1 MLCPLTRRFLVDRST
16 ARASS
21 AHLFTW
27 LALGLLSF
35 LQAPGRT
42 AADTKFDVLV
52 NPAGFLAAAG
62 HAYTDAFT
70 LGQIQNQA
78 YGYLFPHGLFFL
90 LTDPLP
96 DWVAQRMWWTV
107 VMGVGFS
114 GAYLVAR
121 KVGFGLWPA
130 WAAGVL
136 FALSPRMLTTL
147 TAISSEAWPVALVPW
162 TVLPL
167 IGATRLT
174 WHDVAAAIVPIA
186 FMGAVNAT
194 ATMMACLPAFV
205 LLLWRGAWKHLAGW
219 LAGTALVSAWWI
231 GPLLVLGKYSAPFT
245 DFIESSY
252 VTTRW
257 LNLAEILRGTTSWA
271 PFVDTE
277 RTAGSLLV
285 AEPVFVL
292 ASAAITAV
300 AIAGLATWRSPWRG
314 YFVVLLCLGVAL
326 MGAAH
331 GPFSLAWL
339 SFLDGP
345 GAPFRNLHKLDPL
358 VRLPLVMGVA
368 AVLAR
373 VKLPAA
379 VAVGLAAV
387 IAVAPAWSFRLAP
400 TGTWKEISPDWL
412 AAAEYLNNNMAG
424 TRTLVVPEASFAR
437 QTWGWTRDEPIQA
450 LTHVPFAV
458 RDAVPLVDPEA
469 IRGLD
474 GQATALSPEALRAI
488 GVGAVVVRN
497 DLDPEQYPDRGTES
511 TKAFGTPTVTFGDID
526 IHVLDPNRGMMIA
539 PASTLTTVNGGGEV
553 LPLLDKE
560 FGYQPRTLTNKDQ
573 ADIITDTPAL
583 VKRNYGTLLGP
594 VSAHLP
600 PDPASPLEGGSVR
613 NKQVDYPSAGQR
625 VGVRETGGT
634 VRASSSAADAGSFGG
649 AIPSQ
654 SLTAAVDDL
663 EDTFWR
669 PAPGDTAPW
678 IEVTTPEPGPISITV
693 TATKATKLTV
703 TSSDGE
709 EVHALKAKKPITIT
723 GSGPLT
729 LFPHDAVGLSL
740 DAPVH
745 RIVEVPGTG
754 DTYLF
759 QRLMPET
766 DVLQRVFHTAA
777 DSQWELSA
785 HSLIDG
791 TPHHP
796 GSLILPAGRH
806 ELVSDA
812 ETVTLTRTPVPTEKW
827 TPFTD
832 TVNASD
838 EEQIIL
844 TTRAFNEGLR
854 GTIGNTQLEPVKVD
868 SGMQGFIVPAG
879 VAGEFT
885 LSFAGSGFYRASLLG
900 GGALRALTLI
910 LCAFASW
917 RRPETAP
924 AYTPTEL
931 PYLTTAATL
940 AAVGICAGAL
950 GVVVWAGVM
959 AMRRFTLIPTW
970 LLGGGAAMVMGL
982 WLARAPWP
990 AGNYAGDSLAIALAG
1005 CAVLASLAGSG
1016 GKRAFPPARN

>member
-1 MLCPLTRRFLVDRST
+1 M

-21 AHLFTW
+21 AHLYTW
-27 LALGLLSF
+27 LVLGLLSF

-62 HAYTDAFT
+62 HAYTDTFT

-96 DWVAQRMWWTV
+96 DWIAQRLWWTV

-121 KVGFGLWPA
+121 KLGFALWPA
-130 WAAGVL
+130 WVAGL
-136 FALSPRMLTTL
+136 LYALSPRVLTTL

-174 WHDVAAAIVPIA
+174 WRDVAAAVVPIA
-186 FMGAVNAT
+186 LMGAVNAT
-194 ATMMACLPAFV
+194 ATTMACLPAFV
-205 LLLWRGAWKHLAGW
+205 LLLWRGAWKHLGGW
-219 LAGTALVSAWWI
+219 LVGAAAVSAWWI

-257 LNLAEILRGTTSWA
+257 LNLAEIFRGTTSWA

-277 RTAGSLLV
+277 RTAGYLLV

-292 ASAAITAV
+292 ATVAV
-300 AIAGLATWRSPWRG
+300 AAVGIVGLATWRSPWRG

-331 GPFSLAWL
+331 GPFGQAWL
-339 SFLDGP
+339 GFLDGP

-373 VKLPAA
+373 VKLPKA

-387 IAVAPAWSFRLAP
+387 IAVAPAWSLRLAP
-400 TGTWKEISPDWL
+400 TGTWKEVSPDWL
-412 AAAEYLNNNMAG
+412 AAAEYLDNNVAG
-424 TRTLVVPEASFAR
+424 TRTLVVPETSFAR

-474 GQATALSPEALRAI
+474 GQVTALSPEALRAI
-488 GVGAVVVRN
+488 GVGAVVVRK
-497 DLDPEQYPDRGTES
+497 DLDPEQYPEATVG
-511 TKAFGTPTVTFGDID
+511 FGEPTVRYGDID
-526 IHVLDPNRGMMIA
+526 IHVLDPTRGMMIA
-539 PASTLTTVNGGGEV
+539 PANAMTTVNGGGEV

-560 FGYQPRTLTNKDQ
+560 FGYQPRVLTDQEQ

-583 VKRNYGTLLGP
+583 VKRNYGTLQGP

-600 PDPASPLEGGSVR
+600 PEPASPLEGGNVR
-613 NKQVDYPSAGQR
+613 NKEVDYPSAGQR

-634 VRASSSAADAGSFGG
+634 VSASSSAADAGSFGG
-649 AIPSQ
+649 AIPAQ
-654 SLTAAVDDL
+654 SLTAAVDGL
-663 EDTFWR
+663 EDTFWH
-669 PAPGDTAPW
+669 PAPGDTDPW
-678 IEVTTPEPGPISITV
+678 LEVAAPGPISIT
-693 TATKATKLTV
+693 ATEDTKLTV
-703 TSSDGE
+703 TSADGE
-709 EVHALKAKKPITIT
+709 EELSLTANTPVTVT
-723 GSGPLT
+723 GPAT
-729 LFPHDAVGLSL
+729 LFPHDPVGLSL
-740 DAPVH
+740 DASIR

-754 DTYLF
+754 DTYFF
-759 QRLMPET
+759 QRLLPET
-766 DVLQRVFHTAA
+766 DVLQRAFTTAA
-777 DSQWELSA
+777 DSQWELSEPA
-785 HSLIDG
+785 LIDG
-791 TPHHP
+791 TPHPP
-796 GSLILPAGRH
+796 GLLTLPAGRH

-812 ETVTLTRTPVPTEKW
+812 KTVSLTRVPAPTGTW
-827 TPFTD
+827 APFTG
-832 TVNASD
+832 TVHASD

-844 TTRAFNEGLR
+844 TTRAFNDGLR
-854 GTIGNTQLEPVKVD
+854 GTIGDTPLEAVTVD
-868 SGMQGFIVPAG
+868 SGMQGFRVPAG
-879 VAGEFT
+879 VHGEFT
-885 LSFAGSGFYRASLLG
+885 MSFAGSGFYRASLLG
-900 GGALRALTLI
+900 GGALSAIALLFCV
-910 LCAFASW
+910 LASL
-917 RRPETAP
+917 RRPRPTETA
-924 AYTPTEL
+924 PTEL
-931 PYLTTAATL
+931 PSLTTAATL
-940 AAVGICAGAL
+940 VAAGVCAGAL
-950 GVVVWAGVM
+950 GLVVWAAAM
-959 AMRRFTLIPTW
+959 AIKRFTLIPTW
-970 LLGGGAAMVMGL
+970 LLGGGSAVVMGL

-1005 CAVLASLAGSG
+1005 CVVLASLAGSS
-1016 GKRAFPPARN
+1016 GKQAFPPARN

>member
-1 MLCPLTRRFLVDRST
+1 M

-21 AHLFTW
+21 AHLYTW
-27 LALGLLSF
+27 LVLGLLSF

-62 HAYTDAFT
+62 HAYTDTFT

-96 DWVAQRMWWTV
+96 DWIAQRLWWTV

-121 KVGFGLWPA
+121 KLGFPLWPA
-130 WAAGVL
+130 WVAGL
-136 FALSPRMLTTL
+136 LYALSPRVLTTL

-174 WHDVAAAIVPIA
+174 WRDVAAAVVPIA
-186 FMGAVNAT
+186 LMGAVNAT
-194 ATMMACLPAFV
+194 ATTMACLPAFV

-219 LAGTALVSAWWI
+219 LVGTAAVSAWWI

-277 RTAGSLLV
+277 RTAGYLLV

-292 ASAAITAV
+292 ATVAV
-300 AIAGLATWRSPWRG
+300 AAVGIVGLATWRSPWRG
-314 YFVVLLCLGVAL
+314 YFVVLLCVGVAL

-331 GPFSLAWL
+331 GPFGQAWL
-339 SFLDGP
+339 GFLDGP

-373 VKLPAA
+373 VKVPAA
-379 VAVGLAAV
+379 VAVGLAAA
-387 IAVAPAWSFRLAP
+387 IAVAPAWSLRLAP
-400 TGTWKEISPDWL
+400 TGTWKEVSPDWL
-412 AAAEYLNNNMAG
+412 AAAEYLNNNMGG

-458 RDAVPLVDPEA
+458 RDAVPLVNPEA

-474 GQATALSPEALRAI
+474 GQVSALSPEALRAI
-488 GVGAVVVRN
+488 GVGAVVVRK
-497 DLDPEQYPDRGTES
+497 DLDPEQYPDT
-511 TKAFGTPTVTFGDID
+511 TVDFGEPTVRYGDID
-526 IHVLDPNRGMMIA
+526 IHVLDPTRGMMIA
-539 PASTLTTVNGGGEV
+539 PANAMTTVNGGGEV

-560 FGYQPRTLTNKDQ
+560 FGYQPRVLTDQEQ

-583 VKRNYGTLLGP
+583 VKRNYGTLRGP

-600 PDPASPLEGGSVR
+600 PEPASPLEGGNVR

-649 AIPSQ
+649 AIPAQ
-654 SLTAAVDDL
+654 SLTAAVDGLD
-663 EDTFWR
+663 DTFWH
-669 PAPGDTAPW
+669 PAPGDRDPW
-678 IEVTTPEPGPISITV
+678 LEVAAPGPITI
-693 TATKATKLTV
+693 TATDDTKLTV
-703 TSSDGE
+703 TSAGGE
-709 EVHALKAKKPITIT
+709 EELSLTANTPVTVT
-723 GSGPLT
+723 GPVT
-729 LFPHDAVGLSL
+729 LFPHDPVGLSL
-740 DAPVH
+740 DASIR

-754 DTYLF
+754 DTYFF
-759 QRLMPET
+759 QRLLPET
-766 DVLQRVFHTAA
+766 DVIQRAFTTAA
-777 DSQWELSA
+777 DSQWELSEPA
-785 HSLIDG
+785 LIDG
-791 TPHHP
+791 TPHPP
-796 GSLILPAGRH
+796 GPLTLPAGRH

-812 ETVTLTRTPVPTEKW
+812 ETVSLTRVPAPTGTW
-827 TPFTD
+827 APFTG
-832 TVNASD
+832 TVQPSD

-844 TTRAFNEGLR
+844 TTRAFNDGLR
-854 GTIGNTQLEPVKVD
+854 GTIGDTPLEAVTVD
-868 SGMQGFIVPAG
+868 SGMQGFRVPAG
-879 VAGEFT
+879 VHGEFT
-885 LSFAGSGFYRASLLG
+885 MSFAGSGFYRASLLG
-900 GGALRALTLI
+900 GGALSAIALLFCV
-910 LCAFASW
+910 LASL
-917 RRPETAP
+917 RRPRPTETA
-924 AYTPTEL
+924 PTEL
-931 PYLTTAATL
+931 PSLTTAATL
-940 AAVGICAGAL
+940 VAAGVCAGAL
-950 GVVVWAGVM
+950 GLVVWAAAM
-959 AMRRFTLIPTW
+959 AIKRFTLIPTW
-970 LLGGGAAMVMGL
+970 LLGGGSAVVMGL

-1005 CAVLASLAGSG
+1005 CVVLASLAGSS

>member
-1 MLCPLTRRFLVDRST
+1 MLCPLTRRFLVARSM

-21 AHLFTW
+21 AHVYTW
-27 LALGLLSF
+27 LILGLLAF

-42 AADTKFDVLV
+42 AADTKFDLLV

-62 HAYTDAFT
+62 HAYTDTFT

-96 DWVAQRMWWTV
+96 DWVAQRLWWTV
-107 VMGVGFS
+107 VMGAGFS
-114 GAYLVAR
+114 GTYLVAR
-121 KVGFGLWPA
+121 KLGFTPWPA
-130 WAAGVL
+130 WAAGL
-136 FALSPRMLTTL
+136 LYALSPRVLTTL

-162 TVLPL
+162 TLLPL
-167 IGATRLT
+167 LGATRLT
-174 WHDVAAAIVPIA
+174 WRDVAAAVVPIA
-186 FMGAVNAT
+186 LMGAVNAT
-194 ATMMACLPAFV
+194 ATMMACLSAFV
-205 LLLWRGAWKHLAGW
+205 LLLWRGAWKHLGGW
-219 LAGTALVSAWWI
+219 LVGAAAVSAWWI

-257 LNLAEILRGTTSWA
+257 LNLAEIFRGTTSWA

-277 RTAGSLLV
+277 RTAGHLLV

-292 ASAAITAV
+292 ATMAV
-300 AIAGLATWRSPWRG
+300 AAVGIVGLVAWHSPWRG

-331 GPFSLAWL
+331 GPFEQAWL

-358 VRLPLVMGVA
+358 VRLPLVIGVA

-373 VKLPAA
+373 VKLPQA
-379 VAVGLAAV
+379 VAVGLAAI
-387 IAVAPAWSFRLAP
+387 IAVAPAWSLRLAP
-400 TGTWKEISPDWL
+400 TGTWKEVSPDWL
-412 AAAEYLNNNMAG
+412 AAAKYLDNNMAG

-474 GQATALSPEALRAI
+474 GQVTALSPEALRAI
-488 GVGAVVVRN
+488 GVGAVVVRK
-497 DLDPEQYPDRGTES
+497 DLDPEQAPTEP
-511 TKAFGTPTVTFGDID
+511 TDAFGEPTVSFGDID
-526 IHVLDPNRGMMIA
+526 IHVLDPSRGMMIA
-539 PASTLTTVNGGGEV
+539 PTSTLTTVNGGGEV
-553 LPLLDKE
+553 LPLLDRE
-560 FGYQPRTLTNKDQ
+560 FGYQPRLLTDHNE

-583 VKRNYGTLLGP
+583 VKRNYGTLRGP

-600 PDPASPLEGGSVR
+600 PDPASPRESGNVR

-634 VRASSSAADAGSFGG
+634 VSASSSAADAGSFGG
-649 AIPSQ
+649 AIPAQ
-654 SLTAAVDDL
+654 SLTAAVDGL
-663 EDTFWR
+663 EDTFWH
-669 PAPGDTAPW
+669 PAPGDADPW
-678 IEVTTPEPGPISITV
+678 LEVAAPGPITI
-693 TATKATKLTV
+693 TATEDTQLTV
-703 TSSDGE
+703 TSLDGE
-709 EVHALKAKKPITIT
+709 EELSLTANEPVTVT
-723 GSGPLT
+723 GPAT
-729 LFPHDAVGLSL
+729 LFPHDPVGLSL

-754 DTYLF
+754 DTYFF
-759 QRLMPET
+759 QRLLPET
-766 DVLQRVFHTAA
+766 DVLQRAFTTAT

-791 TPHHP
+791 TPHPP
-796 GSLILPAGRH
+796 GPLTLPSGRH
-806 ELVSDA
+806 ELASDA
-812 ETVTLTRTPVPTEKW
+812 ETVTLTRAPVPADTW
-827 TPFTD
+827 APFTG

-854 GTIGNTQLEPVKVD
+854 GTIGDTPLEPVKVD

-885 LSFAGSGFYRASLLG
+885 MSFAGSSFYRASLLG
-900 GGALRALTLI
+900 GGALSALTLVFCI
-910 LCAFASW
+910 FIS
-917 RRPETAP
+917 RRHPQATEAAP
-924 AYTPTEL
+924 VEA
-931 PYLTTAATL
+931 PYLTAATL
-940 AAVGICAGAL
+940 VAAGVCAGVL
-950 GVVVWAGVM
+950 GLVAWAAGM
-959 AMRRFTLIPTW
+959 AIKRFTLIPTR
-970 LLGGGAAMVMGL
+970 LLGGGAAVVMGL

-1005 CAVLASLAGSG
+1005 CVVLASLAGSS
-1016 GKRAFPPARN
+1016 GKRAFPPARS